1 MDTLVITPNNTEDL
15 RLLTDLLKRL
25 KIKVR
30 LLTPEQKE
38 ESRLA
43 LLLEEVDRSDKVDRS
58 EIIAK
63 LNVA

>member
-30 LLTPEQKE
+30 VLSPEQKE
-38 ESRLA
+38 ESGLA

>member
-63 LNVA
+63 LNVT

>member
-38 ESRLA
+38 ESGLA